1 MQAIW
6 RRFVPAAT
14 PLSARE
20 RVRSAVG
27 AMLGILVTGALGA
40 LALGTTTALPFL
52 IAPMGASA
60 VLLFAVPA
68 SPLAQPWSII
78 GGNLVAALVG
88 VTVAALVHDP
98 VAAAALAIAGAVGL
112 MMALRCVHPPSGA
125 VALTAVLGGPA
136 IHDLGYGFVLW
147 PVGANSL
154 LLLSAALLFNNLT
167 GRPYPHP
174 GVTVAPGPVADPAAA
189 PMGFTSA
196 DLDAA
201 LEDFDQMLD
210 VGRSDLE
217 AILRQAQIRSYRR
230 RSGQTDCAAIMTRNV
245 VAIAPGAP
253 LMDALALLRRHHIK
267 VLPVTDES
275 ARVIGI
281 VTQTDL
287 LDKAAWDRR
296 GPRLGVLRRLRLTL
310 SRGRAPHG
318 SVEDIMTCPVVTLR
332 PETPIGEVVLQ
343 MAGLGL
349 HHLPVV
355 GADERLVGIVSQGDL
370 VAALHTD
377 AMQAAAAPPV
387 GLSGRSTGL
396 IEPNPNPA
404 RNRPARNRPRGRR
417 PRGRRRAGRHTRH
430 R

>member
-1 MQAIW
+1 MQALW

-14 PLSARE
+14 PLSVRE
-20 RVRSAVG
+20 RIRSALG
-27 AMLGILVTGALGA
+27 AMLGILVTGVLGAWALGP
-40 LALGTTTALPFL
+40 TTALPFL

-88 VTVAALVHDP
+88 VSVATFVPDP
-98 VAAAALAIAGAVGL
+98 VSAAALAIAGTVGL

-154 LLLSAALLFNNLT
+154 LLLASALLFNNLT
-167 GRPYPHP
+167 GRPYPHHAVAASP
-174 GVTVAPGPVADPAAA
+174 GRIGAKPATAPL
-189 PMGFTSA
+189 GFTSA

-201 LEDFDQMLD
+201 LEDFDQLLD

-230 RSGQTDCAAIMTRNV
+230 RSGQTDCAAIMTRDV

-275 ARVIGI
+275 ARVVGI

-296 GPRLGVLRRLRLTL
+296 GPRLGLGRRLRLTA

-318 SVEDIMTCPVVTLR
+318 CVEDIMTSPVVTLR
-332 PETPIGEVVLQ
+332 PESPIGEVVLQ
-343 MAGLGL
+343 MSGLGL

-355 GADERLVGIVSQGDL
+355 GPDDRLVGIVSQGDL
-370 VAALHTD
+370 VAALLTD
-377 AMQAAAAPPV
+377 A
-387 GLSGRSTGL
+387 
-396 IEPNPNPA
+396 E
-404 RNRPARNRPRGRR
+404 RPRADAPA
-417 PRGRRRAGRHTRH
+417 PRELAVAPA
-430 R
+430 

>member
-1 MQAIW
+1 MQPLW

-14 PLSARE
+14 PLSLRE
-20 RVRSAVG
+20 RVRSALG
-27 AMLGILVTGALGA
+27 AMLGILVTGALA
-40 LALGTTTALPFL
+40 AWALGPTTALPVL

-68 SPLAQPWSII
+68 SPLAQPWSIV

-88 VTVAALVHDP
+88 VSVAALVHDP
-98 VAAAALAIAGAVGL
+98 ILAAALAIAGAVGS

-154 LLLSAALLFNNLT
+154 LLLAAALLFNNLT

-174 GVTVAPGPVADPAAA
+174 GLATAPGRADPVAA
-189 PMGFTSA
+189 PLGFSGE

-201 LEDFDQMLD
+201 LEDFDQILD

-217 AILRQAQIRSYRR
+217 AILRQAQLRATRR
-230 RSGQTDCAAIMTRNV
+230 RSGQTDCAAIMTRDV
-245 VAIAPGAP
+245 VAIAPHAP

-275 ARVIGI
+275 ARVVGI

-296 GPRLGVLRRLRLTL
+296 GPRLGLLRRLRLTAA
-310 SRGRAPHG
+310 RGRAPHG
-318 SVEDIMTCPVVTLR
+318 SVEDIMTSPVVTLR
-332 PETPIGEVVLQ
+332 PDSPIGEVVLQ
-343 MAGLGL
+343 MSGLGL

-355 GADERLVGIVSQGDL
+355 GPDDRLVGIVSQGDL
-370 VAALHTD
+370 VAALLTD
-377 AMQAAAAPPV
+377 A
-387 GLSGRSTGL
+387 
-396 IEPNPNPA
+396 
-404 RNRPARNRPRGRR
+404 
-417 PRGRRRAGRHTRH
+417 TRH
-430 R
+430 QAEVPTPRMLAPA